1 MTVSTNSESSS
12 SLDYTMVSI
21 AVLDVNDNVPRFVFN
36 NDLGIKLYFAGVSSS
51 AETFSRILVVKVR
64 A

>member
-1 MTVSTNSESSS
+1 
-12 SLDYTMVSI
+12 MVSI